1 MNIRNKLIG
10 LSKHDGTMRYLKN
23 TSWLLAEKVL
33 RMSVGLVVTVW
44 VTRYL
49 GPENFGIFSY
59 AQSFVG
65 LFVVIATLGLDS
77 IVVRELVNSK
87 EKRDQILGTAFYLKL
102 IGALLVLV
110 SLCIA
115 MQFTEHSNQLNIY
128 IFIIAA
134 GTVFQSVN
142 VIDYYLQSE
151 VLSKYVVYS
160 HLITLL
166 LSSVIKLALIYF
178 EAPLVYF
185 VFVVLFDSLVI
196 AVNQVCFYFYLK
208 LSPLKWG
215 FNKATAISMLKESY
229 PLILAGVINSIYM
242 KIDLV
247 MINSMLSAESVG
259 YYSSAVKLS
268 EVWFG
273 VGVLI
278 CNSLFPAIVN
288 AKQISEQLYY
298 SRVYKLFRSLT
309 FVAYILALIVWL
321 LSEQIIL
328 GLYGEEFID
337 ASPVLSVHILSAIF
351 VYLGVS
357 SGRWLI
363 SEGLTKF
370 NLYRNLAALFVNIGL
385 NIVFINKFGIIGAA
399 YASLISYIV
408 GFYLF
413 DLCFKNTR
421 YILLLKTKALLL
433 IFPYTPSKSVNT
445 RVKN

>member
-1 MNIRNKLIG
+1 MDIYNKLIG
-10 LSKHDGTMRYLKN
+10 LWKHEGTMKYLKN
-23 TSWLLAEKVL
+23 TSWLLAEKIL
-33 RMSVGLVVTVW
+33 RMSVGLFVAVW

-49 GPENFGIFSY
+49 GPEGFGVFSY

-65 LFVVIATLGLDS
+65 LFIVIATLGLDS
-77 IVVRELVNSK
+77 IVVRELVKNK

-102 IGALLVLV
+102 VGALIVLV
-110 SLCIA
+110 FLCVAI
-115 MQFTEHSNQLNIY
+115 QFTEHSNQLNVY

-151 VLSKYVVYS
+151 VLSKYVVYCN
-160 HLITLL
+160 LITLL
-166 LSSVIKLALIYF
+166 LSSVIKLVLIYF

-185 VFVVLFDSLVI
+185 VFVVLFDTLMI
-196 AVNQVCFYFYLK
+196 ALTQLYFYINLK
-208 LSPLKWG
+208 LSPLKWE
-215 FNKATAISMLKESY
+215 FNKTIATSMLKESY

-242 KIDLV
+242 KVDLV
-247 MINSMLSAESVG
+247 MINNMLSAESVG

-298 SRVYKLFRSLT
+298 SRIYKLFRSLT
-309 FVAYILALIVWL
+309 FVAYMLALIVWL
-321 LSEQIIL
+321 LSEKIIT
-328 GLYGEEFID
+328 GLYGEKFID
-337 ASPVLSVHILSAIF
+337 ASPVLSVHIFSAIF

-370 NLYRNLAALFVNIGL
+370 NLYRNLAALFVNISL

-421 YILLLKTKALLL
+421 YILLLKTQALLL
-433 IFPYTPSKSVNT
+433 ILPYTPTKAVNIC
-445 RVKN
+445 VKN